1 MSLDE
6 IRLSKT
12 WAAFNVG
19 DIEIIVAQKRAAGS
33 FASHSYLHKQQI
45 EQSKNH
51 YLANIVHQAVRR
63 ELDAWTSQYNG
74 LK

>member
-1 MSLDE
+1 MSLDR

-19 DIEIIVAQKRAAGS
+19 DIEIIMVQKRATGR

-45 EQSKNH
+45 EQSNNH
-51 YLANIVHQAVRR
+51 DLADIVRRAVRR
-63 ELDAWTSQYNG
+63 ELDAWVSQYG
-74 LK
+74 RLK